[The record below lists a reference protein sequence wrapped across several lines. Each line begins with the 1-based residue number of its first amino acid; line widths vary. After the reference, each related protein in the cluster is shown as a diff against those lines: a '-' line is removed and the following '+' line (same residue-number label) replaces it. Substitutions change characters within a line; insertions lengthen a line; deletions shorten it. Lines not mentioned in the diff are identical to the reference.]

1 MSKAVLVLDMPQT
14 CKECPLNY
22 SNDCDDSVCVPT
34 ENLIYPEWIEE
45 NRKPDWCPLYSL
57 PEKRETVCYQGEDWL
72 SVDTKKRNEGW
83 NACVEELAKMGDGQE

>member
-14 CKECPLNY
+14 CKDCPLNY
-22 SNDCDDSVCVPT
+22 LTDCDDSVCVPT

-57 PEKRETVCYQGEDWL
+57 PEKKEVTGKYPQPDKIPP
-72 SVDTKKRNEGW
+72 SYKIGW
-83 NACVEELAKMGDGQE
+83 NACVDELAKMGGK